1 MAGDALAKIAA
12 VEGMVAQFVTSAI
25 TAWLPSFHHT
35 KPGLGLRD
43 VSGVRCE
50 VDLEVSAET
59 IERMGAPFGV
69 QPGQPASRYR
79 GGPSHPETV
88 YYIASF
94 FNFNPAHHSIPTLV
108 EIGCRGS

>member
-25 TAWLPSFHHT
+25 TAWLPSFHHM

-50 VDLEVSAET
+50 VDLDLEVSAET
-59 IERMGAPFGV
+59 IEHMGAPFGV
-69 QPGQPASRYR
+69 QPEQPASRYR
-79 GGPSHPETV
+79 FESYCDFV
-88 YYIASF
+88 
-94 FNFNPAHHSIPTLV
+94 L
-108 EIGCRGS
+108 